1 LSDRSRLLHGIS
13 HSCEKPANQTLRSFV
28 DPCPNFLAFPSGLQA
43 DTISGTVKDPSGAVV
58 ANARIEITGN
68 HISQPIMLLSDELGK
83 FSVPNLTAGKYSV
96 RVAKE
101 GFEELITPVDLHDIM
116 NLDLKLTIA
125 TQQTRVNVTEKSAG
139 LANSDPAYRQLRD
152 DGLGQYLPLRKL

>member
-1 LSDRSRLLHGIS
+1 
-13 HSCEKPANQTLRSFV
+13 
-28 DPCPNFLAFPSGLQA
+28 
-43 DTISGTVKDPSGAVV
+43 VV

-139 LANSDPAYRQLRD
+139 LANSDPRIATPRRR
-152 DGLGQYLPLRKL
+152 LGNTYHCENFKLTLDVGTFELKSGSITL